1 MRGITHYE
9 QAVDDLFRNCLHDT
23 ALSALKL
30 TPKQHLI
37 TFHLTLGT
45 RIRVL
50 YNMWQNEEL
59 VASTGTNHPD
69 AASLFIIVKLWEYLQ
84 GVDIPLFSNASESS
98 ESDLKSQQ
106 KAYARYREAM
116 GDILEL
122 EQIVG

>member
-9 QAVDDLFRNCLHDT
+9 QAVGDLFRNYLQDT
-23 ALSALKL
+23 ALSELKL
-30 TPKQHLI
+30 TPKKRLV
-37 TFHLTLGT
+37 TFHLTLGQ

-59 VASTGTNHPD
+59 VASTGTKHPD
-69 AASLFIIVKLWEYLQ
+69 EASLFIIVKLWEYLQ
-84 GVDIPLFSNASESS
+84 ETDIPLFRNASKPS

-116 GDILEL
+116 GDALEL
-122 EQIVG
+122 DQIVR